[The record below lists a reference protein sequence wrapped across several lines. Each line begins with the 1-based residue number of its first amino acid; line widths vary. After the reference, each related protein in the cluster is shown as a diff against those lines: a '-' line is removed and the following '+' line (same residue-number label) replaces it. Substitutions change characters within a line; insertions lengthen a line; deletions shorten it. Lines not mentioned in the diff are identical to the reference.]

1 MKPASLLSCIFLALV
16 AIAHLA
22 RFVLAVPIIVGDVTF
37 PMWPSAVATVGAG
50 GLAIWLWREQRAM
63 ARVHPVPL

>member
-1 MKPASLLSCIFLALV
+1 MKPASLLSCILLALV

-22 RFVLAVPIIVGDVTF
+22 RVVFGVPIVVGDMTV
-37 PMWPSAVATVGAG
+37 PMWPSAVATVVAG
-50 GLAIWLWREQRAM
+50 GLAFWLWREQRAT